1 MNSKPNDPQAGA
13 PNSKFVCA
21 EDIMTRQVVTARPDM
36 SVKEVASLLVKYKIS
51 GLPVVDSSDRLI
63 GIVTEADLVHQETN
77 LHLPSVLTILDSFL
91 VLESPKHFEEKLRKM
106 VADKVGDIMSRQVIA
121 VSPQA
126 AVAEVA
132 TIMSQ
137 KRIHLLPV
145 VSNQKL
151 VGIISKADLVRFI
164 AGE

>member
-1 MNSKPNDPQAGA
+1 MNSKLI
-13 PNSKFVCA
+13 CA
-21 EDIMTRQVVTARPDM
+21 EDIMTRDVITARSDM
-36 SVKEVASLLVKYKIS
+36 SVKEVATLLVKYQIS
-51 GLPVVDSSDRLI
+51 GLPVVDSADRLV

-91 VLESPKHFEEKLRKM
+91 VLETPKHFEEKLRKM
-106 VADKVGDIMSRQVIA
+106 VADKVEDIMTRKVIT

-126 AVAEVA
+126 TVAEVA

-145 VSNQKL
+145 VSSQKL
-151 VGIISKADLVRFI
+151 VGIISKADVVRFM
-164 AGE
+164 AGSQ